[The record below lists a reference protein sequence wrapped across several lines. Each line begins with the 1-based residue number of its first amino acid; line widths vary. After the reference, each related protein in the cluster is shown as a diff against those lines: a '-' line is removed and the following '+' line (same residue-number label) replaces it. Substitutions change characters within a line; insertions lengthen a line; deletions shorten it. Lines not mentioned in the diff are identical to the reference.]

1 MSKAIMTISMGI
13 VDAAKFFNS
22 KENDGVFDVTRVPTK
37 AWAEGV
43 GGALSAFAPVFQA
56 LHEDT
61 GWFTSGDEVVNN
73 MTSAIKS
80 ISIALVVSAKMFSS
94 VKGDVWKSYPTAEWS
109 GGVKSAIN
117 SFIGVYKS
125 LSDNDLDPED
135 LGLVG
140 RYAKQ
145 MSNTAFILGK
155 SKKYFDI
162 QIDIKKMSK
171 NIMDYQGLVKS
182 MSYSKGS
189 SSIFMDPVQKVV
201 SGMIKISS
209 AYDKLAKSIKNFSG
223 AINGLNVGK
232 LQEFRVLTGNLAL
245 LSAMDSTMFSSMLKV
260 LESRGGV
267 FAKMLQ
273 VQKSEIGKRP
283 TVRTTNT
290 SVAQAEKEDKSYLKD
305 AKGET
310 QLQKLDKIYLAM
322 MTLAKEAKGI
332 NEFLHTPKGE
342 NKDLGSKGD
351 ASI

>member
-1 MSKAIMTISMGI
+1 
-13 VDAAKFFNS
+13 
-22 KENDGVFDVTRVPTK
+22 
-37 AWAEGV
+37 
-43 GGALSAFAPVFQA
+43 
-56 LHEDT
+56 
-61 GWFTSGDEVVNN
+61 
-73 MTSAIKS
+73 
-80 ISIALVVSAKMFSS
+80 
-94 VKGDVWKSYPTAEWS
+94 
-109 GGVKSAIN
+109 
-117 SFIGVYKS
+117 
-125 LSDNDLDPED
+125 
-135 LGLVG
+135 
-140 RYAKQ
+140 

-182 MSYSKGS
+182 MSYNKGS
-189 SSIFMDPVQKVV
+189 SSKTEEILGLDPISRVAK
-201 SGMIKISS
+201 GMVKIAN
-209 AYDKLAKSIKNFSG
+209 AYDTLAKAVKNFSG

-273 VQKSEIGKRP
+273 VQKSEIDKRP
-283 TVRTTNT
+283 VVKTTNT

-332 NEFLHTPKGE
+332 NDFLHTPKGE

-351 ASI
+351 A